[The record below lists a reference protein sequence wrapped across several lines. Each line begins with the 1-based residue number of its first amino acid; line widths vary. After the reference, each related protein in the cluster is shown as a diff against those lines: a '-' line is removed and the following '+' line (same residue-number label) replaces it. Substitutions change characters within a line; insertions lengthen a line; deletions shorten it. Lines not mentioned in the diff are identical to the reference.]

1 MRNVGGVPIGRRN
14 LFSDRRRA
22 ALGIT
27 GVGVALLMVLMLA
40 AIVSGAMRQVT
51 RYIDTSP
58 ADVFVAQHGVTNM
71 HMASSVI
78 PLADVRRIRALPGV
92 TWAGPIL
99 YVPDA
104 LATPRGRQVTYVV
117 GYVPGQRGGPVA
129 LARGRPPG
137 PGQVVIDQRTAG
149 NLGLTVGD
157 PVRLLGRTWRIS
169 GLAGGLTNLA
179 NTVAFVRFA
188 DLAAARN
195 VTGITSYILA
205 GTPGDPGALA
215 HRIAAATGLSALT
228 RAQFSAQERAL
239 VQDMAAQLL
248 QIMNLA
254 GYLIGLAVIALTLY
268 ATTLSRLR
276 EAGVMKALGARPGR
290 LASVV
295 ISQALWTV
303 GMAMVIA
310 VGLTAGLAEVLGR
323 TGGNVAVVLEPGSVV
338 RVAAGAVILAALGAV
353 APLVRVWR
361 VDPMTVFRS

>member
-1 MRNVGGVPIGRRN
+1 MSGVPIGRRN

-22 ALGIT
+22 VLGIT

-58 ADVFVAQHGVTNM
+58 ADVFVAQRGVTNM
-71 HMASSVI
+71 HMASSVV
-78 PLADVRRIRALPGV
+78 PLAQVNRIRALPGV
-92 TWAGPIL
+92 AWADPIL
-99 YVPDA
+99 YLPDA
-104 LATPRGRQVTYVV
+104 LATPSGRQVAYVV

-129 LARGRPPG
+129 LAEGRPPG
-137 PGQVVIDQRTAG
+137 PGQVVIDQRAAS
-149 NLGLTVGD
+149 NLGLAVGD
-157 PVRLLGRTWRIS
+157 PVRLLGRTWQIS
-169 GLAGGLTNLA
+169 GLATGLTNLT

-195 VTGITSYILA
+195 LTGTTSYVLA
-205 GTPGDPGALA
+205 GARGDPAALA

-228 RAQFSAQERAL
+228 RTQFSAQERAL
-239 VQDMAAQLL
+239 VQDMSAQLL

-254 GYLIGLAVIALTLY
+254 GYLIGLAVIALTMY
-268 ATTLSRLR
+268 AATLSRLR

-290 LASVV
+290 LANVV
-295 ISQALWTV
+295 VSQALWTV
-303 GMAMVIA
+303 GAATVIA
-310 VGLTAGLAEVLGR
+310 LGLTAGLAEVLGR
-323 TGGNVAVVLEPGSVV
+323 TSGNVSVVLEPGSVL

-353 APLVRVWR
+353 APLVKVWR